1 MNNQRVVELTLLL
14 LAAFITI
21 ATVAVAAVGE
31 DVAIGWDA
39 LPYLVGLLTL
49 WAISHLALRRWAPT
63 SNGLL
68 FPITALLQGLGFAF
82 MLRIDPDS
90 ASRHFAWSLAAT
102 CGFLVVLAGLRN
114 LVLLQRAW
122 AYIGIFGFL
131 VFVTPAIVTT
141 NSRQPTGSQVFD
153 LGPVRVAPQQ
163 LGILCLVVFF
173 AAWLTNHRFR
183 NTAEHLGEL
192 ERLDG
197 DPSRFLPLVS
207 GWLTTSVIIIFQF
220 DMSLAFVTFAIFVS
234 MWWVAVGR
242 MVDLTIYLAAIGGSI
257 AIALVSITELQ
268 DRFAAWIDPWSNS
281 EFGAPITRSMFA
293 LAGGGLTGTGPG
305 GGSADWVPG
314 ATDQFAFV
322 PIAEELGFIGGAAV
336 FSSYLLL
343 VGVGLRLAI
352 AARREFDSILAIGT
366 TIFLGSQAWAAI
378 AVAVRLLPP
387 TGSSLPFVAFNGS
400 VLVTCNLALVLLL
413 RISETVPFVSD
424 RTQVL
429 PQVTPQAR
437 GGK

>member
-1 MNNQRVVELTLLL
+1 MNNQRIVELTLLL

-21 ATVAVAAVGE
+21 ATVVIAAVGE
-31 DVAIGWDA
+31 GVAIGWDA
-39 LPYLVGLLTL
+39 VPYLVGLLTL

-68 FPITALLQGLGFAF
+68 FPISALLQGLGFAF

-90 ASRHFAWSLAAT
+90 AARHFGWSLAAT
-102 CGFLVVLAGLRN
+102 CGFLLVLAGLRD
-114 LVLLQRAW
+114 LALLQKAP
-122 AYIGIFGFL
+122 AYIGAFGFL
-131 VFVTPAIVTT
+131 FLVIPAIFTT
-141 NSRQPTGSQVFD
+141 NSQQTVGSQVFD
-153 LGPVRVAPQQ
+153 LGPVHLAPQQ

-173 AAWLTNHRFR
+173 AVWLTNYRFR
-183 NTAEHLGEL
+183 NTAEHLGEI

-207 GWLTTSVIIIFQF
+207 GWLATSIIIIFQC
-220 DMSLAFVTFAIFVS
+220 DMSLAFVTFAVFVS

-242 MVDLTIYLAAIGGSI
+242 MVDLTIYLAAVGGSI
-257 AIALVSITELQ
+257 AIAFGSITELQ
-268 DRFAAWIDPWSNS
+268 NRFAAWVDPWSNA
-281 EFGAPITRSMFA
+281 EFGAAITRSSFA

-305 GGSADWVPG
+305 GGSADWVPA

-322 PIAEELGFIGGAAV
+322 PIAEELGFIGGVAIL
-336 FSSYLLL
+336 SSYLLL
-343 VGVGLRLAI
+343 VGIGLRLAT
-352 AARREFDSILAIGT
+352 AARREFDSLLATGI
-366 TIFLGSQAWAAI
+366 TIFFGSQAWAAI
-378 AVAVRLLPP
+378 AVALRLLPP

-413 RISETVPFVSD
+413 RISEAVPFISD

-429 PQVTPQAR
+429 PQVTLPAR